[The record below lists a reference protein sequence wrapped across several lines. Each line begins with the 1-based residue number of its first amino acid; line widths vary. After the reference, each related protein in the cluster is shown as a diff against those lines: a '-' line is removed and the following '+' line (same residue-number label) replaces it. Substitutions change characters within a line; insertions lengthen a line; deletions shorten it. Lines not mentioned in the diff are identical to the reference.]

1 VARTEHF
8 IGLEWLRFLLAIY
21 VVLFHTVHAYV
32 EDEPTWLS
40 ELAGVGFFAT
50 SSFFVLSGFLLAH
63 VYCRQGE
70 LREPARHFLGKR
82 LANLYPLHLFSLL
95 LTAIVL
101 TIIAKL
107 GIPPDDAKASL
118 RYVVYDTNEELSGE
132 ARDALEYFMNN
143 RELTFNFILQ
153 LLMLHAWN
161 PLYLTFNPPLWSI
174 STLFFFYLCFPLL
187 APRLMRL
194 RHKGWWLLAIAA
206 LYLLPPL
213 WAIQQ
218 DAYGIP
224 VTGMLH
230 RMPLLRLPEFSR
242 RHSALRAVPRMA
254 SGRRATRHRSTAG
267 TGGLRAGELSGHGV
281 AAQGRTL
288 LVFPVAQRPA
298 AAGATGTGLA
308 LRADRHATQCRSGRL
323 VTAPRRGLV
332 AAVRAACAGVHPL
345 LALGEAAR
353 GGIGRMLR
361 GLGRLRG
368 SGGGT
373 GADAGLLSAVSGIVH
388 RGVRAGAGT
397 SGGAGEAVPA
407 EAGIEGLMPGR
418 VKSHAHARQKRRRK
432 DHNRKSTGNTDSTPS
447 ERAASETARPPRRC
461 VGTISC

>member
-1 VARTEHF
+1 MARTEHF

-143 RELTFNFILQ
+143 RELAFNFILQ

-230 RMPLLRLPEFSR
+230 RMPLLRLPEFLAGILLCGLFREWRAAGGQLGIAARLALGAFVLASFLATVWLLKGERYWYFLLHNGLLLPAQLALVWLCALIATPRSAAVVGWSQRLGAASLPLFVLHVPVFILFSR
-242 RHSALRAVPRMA
+242 SEKLLGAVSAECLEDWADCMA
-254 SGRRATRHRSTAG
+254 Q
-267 TGGLRAGELSGHGV
+267 AGELALTPAFYPLYLGLCIV
-281 AAQGRTL
+281 VCVLAQ
-288 LVFPVAQRPA
+288 
-298 AAGATGTGLA
+298 
-308 LRADRHATQCRSGRL
+308 
-323 VTAPRRGLV
+323 
-332 AAVRAACAGVHPL
+332 
-345 LALGEAAR
+345 
-353 GGIGRMLR
+353 
-361 GLGRLRG
+361 
-368 SGGGT
+368 
-373 GADAGLLSAVSGIVH
+373 
-388 RGVRAGAGT
+388 
-397 SGGAGEAVPA
+397 
-407 EAGIEGLMPGR
+407 
-418 VKSHAHARQKRRRK
+418 
-432 DHNRKSTGNTDSTPS
+432 
-447 ERAASETARPPRRC
+447 ERAVVPVRQFLLRR
-461 VGTISC
+461 VLKV

>member
-1 VARTEHF
+1 MARTEHF

-132 ARDALEYFMNN
+132 ARAALEYFMNN
-143 RELTFNFILQ
+143 RELAFNFILQ

-224 VTGMLH
+224 S
-230 RMPLLRLPEFSR
+230 P
-242 RHSALRAVPRMA
+242 ACC
-254 SGRRATRHRSTAG
+254 TA
-267 TGGLRAGELSGHGV
+267 
-281 AAQGRTL
+281 
-288 LVFPVAQRPA
+288 
-298 AAGATGTGLA
+298 
-308 LRADRHATQCRSGRL
+308 CRCCGCR
-323 VTAPRRGLV
+323 
-332 AAVRAACAGVHPL
+332 
-345 LALGEAAR
+345 
-353 GGIGRMLR
+353 
-361 GLGRLRG
+361 
-368 SGGGT
+368 
-373 GADAGLLSAVSGIVH
+373 
-388 RGVRAGAGT
+388 
-397 SGGAGEAVPA
+397 
-407 EAGIEGLMPGR
+407 
-418 VKSHAHARQKRRRK
+418 
-432 DHNRKSTGNTDSTPS
+432 NF
-447 ERAASETARPPRRC
+447 
-461 VGTISC
+461 

>member
-1 VARTEHF
+1 VPRTEHF

-50 SSFFVLSGFLLAH
+50 SSFFILSGFLLAH

-143 RELTFNFILQ
+143 RELAFNFILQ

-194 RHKGWWLLAIAA
+194 RHKGWWLLAIGV

-230 RMPLLRLPEFSR
+230 RMP
-242 RHSALRAVPRMA
+242 V
-254 SGRRATRHRSTAG
+254 
-267 TGGLRAGELSGHGV
+267 TG
-281 AAQGRTL
+281 
-288 LVFPVAQRPA
+288 
-298 AAGATGTGLA
+298 
-308 LRADRHATQCRSGRL
+308 
-323 VTAPRRGLV
+323 
-332 AAVRAACAGVHPL
+332 
-345 LALGEAAR
+345 
-353 GGIGRMLR
+353 
-361 GLGRLRG
+361 
-368 SGGGT
+368 
-373 GADAGLLSAVSGIVH
+373 
-388 RGVRAGAGT
+388 
-397 SGGAGEAVPA
+397 
-407 EAGIEGLMPGR
+407 MP
-418 VKSHAHARQKRRRK
+418 
-432 DHNRKSTGNTDSTPS
+432 
-447 ERAASETARPPRRC
+447 
-461 VGTISC
+461 